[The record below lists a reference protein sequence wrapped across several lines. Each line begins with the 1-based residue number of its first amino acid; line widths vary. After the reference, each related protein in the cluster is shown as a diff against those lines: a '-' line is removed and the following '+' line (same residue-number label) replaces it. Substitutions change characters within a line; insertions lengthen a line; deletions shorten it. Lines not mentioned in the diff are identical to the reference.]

1 MAKRISPRSPKRRV
15 DGCCPPRTAARS
27 SAPTG
32 PRRSRMGGYVVDAS
46 MWVNWLASEAFFDEA
61 LPRRRQGDADPA
73 ELGFAAA
80 ANAF

>member
-1 MAKRISPRSPKRRV
+1 
-15 DGCCPPRTAARS
+15 
-27 SAPTG
+27 
-32 PRRSRMGGYVVDAS
+32 MGGYVVDAS